1 MVVVNK
7 LLLSTCILIIS
18 GCASSNN
25 IQMVSSDEF
34 KKEYKNSKIHHTMK
48 SYKLLNIKNGKIC
61 LEKEEMSSYNKSKWN
76 KEIICTQI
84 DLLDEDIKNDIL
96 KAKGSDPK

>member
-7 LLLSTCILIIS
+7 LLLSVCILIIS
-18 GCASSNN
+18 GCSSNN

-34 KKEYKNSKIHHTMK
+34 KKEYKNSKIHHTK
-48 SYKLLNIKNGKIC
+48 RSYKLLNIKNGKIC

-84 DLLDEDIKNDIL
+84 DLLDRDIKNDIL
-96 KAKGSDPK
+96 NSLR